1 MMIRSFLRSTNGN
14 FALIFAGVLP
24 VMLGAVGLAVD
35 TANLLNVKTQL
46 QNAAD
51 VGVLVASRE
60 GATEGQRKN
69 LFNQYLQANMRG
81 EGVTI
86 ASSDIVVNA
95 GINHLR
101 VDGHATANV
110 SLFFLHHL
118 GMKQVSVVAS
128 TYRSTKSMEIAV
140 VLDNTGSMGA
150 GGINA
155 LKKASHAL
163 VDAVEAG
170 RAPNQDVR
178 ISLVPF
184 VTAVNI
190 KGEGYN
196 ADWIDTTGQS
206 LYNGWNFLDNNLRNR
221 RRNGERLARLPE
233 GFGSNNTGEGYGG
246 GQACTNQGQGASA
259 IEKRERCLADNYPH
273 HLYLFQQSNTEWK
286 GCVEARPYP
295 YNFSLDMPDPSKPD
309 TLFVPYF
316 APDEP
321 DGSPPIMTQG
331 GNSAYN
337 FNNSWLEDRVSGSD
351 AERLRSTLKYINP
364 PAKNVNNTG
373 PLTIGPN
380 RACPT
385 PIVPL
390 TTNFSKI
397 RTGINAMNYWNGS
410 GTNIAEGLAWGW
422 RVLSPDAPYTEAGP
436 FDSAARQKFMVLMT
450 DGTNVSYGAR
460 EEITKSDYGSY
471 NFLANGFIGGTVHQG
486 TAEGHLNGW
495 TADMCSQM
503 KQQGIEIFTVVYNT
517 TASSVQNLFRS
528 CASRPDNF
536 YMTSNTG
543 ALESAFADIG
553 RQMSRLR
560 LTH

>member
-1 MMIRSFLRSTNGN
+1 MMIRSFLRSTSGN
-14 FALIFAGVLP
+14 FAMLFAGVLP

-69 LFNQYLQANMRG
+69 LFTQYLQANIG
-81 EGVTI
+81 GQGVTI
-86 ASSDIVVNA
+86 SSSDIVVNA
-95 GINHLR
+95 GINHLQ
-101 VDGHATANV
+101 VDGHVTANV
-110 SLFFLHHL
+110 SLFFLQHL
-118 GMKQVSVVAS
+118 GMQQVSVVAS

-140 VLDNTGSMGA
+140 VLDNTGSMGT

-155 LKKASHAL
+155 LKNASHAL
-163 VDAVEAG
+163 VDAVETG

-190 KGEGYN
+190 KGEGFN
-196 ADWIDTTGQS
+196 SDWVDTTGQS

-233 GFGSNNTGEGYGG
+233 GLGSNDTGNGYGG
-246 GQACTNQGQGASA
+246 GQACNNQGRGAPA
-259 IEKRERCLADNYPH
+259 IAKRERCLADNYPH
-273 HLYLFQQSNTEWK
+273 HLYLFDQSNTDWK

-295 YNFSLDMPDPSKPD
+295 YNFSLDAPDPSRPD

-321 DGSPPIMTQG
+321 GNRMYQG
-331 GNSAYN
+331 GNNSGSY
-337 FNNSWLEDRVSGSD
+337 NNSWLDDRVGGSD
-351 AERLRSTLKYINP
+351 ADRQRSTLKYINP
-364 PAKNVNNTG
+364 ASSSVNNNG

-390 TTNFSKI
+390 TTDFSKI
-397 RTGINAMNYWNGS
+397 RTGIDAMNYWNGS

-422 RVLSPDAPYTEAGP
+422 RVLTPDAPYTEAGP
-436 FDSAARQKFMVLMT
+436 FDSAARQKFLVLMT
-450 DGTNVSYGAR
+450 DGTNVSYGSSGTMNR
-460 EEITKSDYGSY
+460 SDYGSY
-471 NFLANGFIGGTVHQG
+471 NFLAHGLTGGANNQG
-486 TAEGHLNGW
+486 AAEGVLNGW
-495 TADMCSQM
+495 TGDMCSQM
-503 KQQGIEIFTVVYNT
+503 KQQGIEIFTVVYNS

-536 YMTSNTG
+536 YMTSNTA
-543 ALESAFADIG
+543 ALEEAFANIG

-560 LTH
+560 LTN

>member
-1 MMIRSFLRSTNGN
+1 MM
-14 FALIFAGVLP
+14 FAGVLP
-24 VMLGAVGLAVD
+24 VMLGAIGMAVD

-60 GATEGQRKN
+60 GASDGQRKI
-69 LFNQYLQANMRG
+69 LFDRYLNANVRG
-81 EGVTI
+81 NGVSI
-86 ASSDIVVNA
+86 ASSDVTIDA

-101 VDGHATANV
+101 VDGHVTANV

-118 GMKQVSVVAS
+118 GMQQVSVVAS
-128 TYRSTKSMEIAV
+128 TYRSTKSMEVAV
-140 VLDNTGSMGA
+140 VLDNTGSMGQ

-163 VDAVEAG
+163 VDAIEEG

-196 ADWIDTTGQS
+196 SDWIDTEGQA
-206 LYNGWNFLDNNLRNR
+206 LYNGWNFLDEPLRQR
-221 RRNGERLARLPE
+221 RRNGERLEELPE
-233 GFGSNNTGEGYGG
+233 GFGSNETGNGSGG
-246 GQACTNQGQGASA
+246 GQACKNQGRGAPA
-259 IEKRERCLADNYPH
+259 IAMRERCRAADKYPH

-295 YNFSLDMPDPSKPD
+295 LNFSMDPPDQSKPD

-321 DGSPPIMTQG
+321 GSRMIQG
-331 GNSAYN
+331 GNSATAY
-337 FNNSWLEDRVSGSD
+337 NNSWLDDEVEGTD
-351 AERLRSTLKYINP
+351 AERQRSTLKYINP
-364 PAKNVNNTG
+364 SAKSINNAG

-390 TTNFSKI
+390 TADFSKI
-397 RTGINAMNYWNGS
+397 RSGINAMNFWNGS

-450 DGTNVSYGAR
+450 DGRNVSYGAR
-460 EEITKSDYGSY
+460 NTMNRSDYGAY
-471 NFLANGFIGGTVHQG
+471 NFLTNGFIGGTNNQG
-486 TAEGHLNGW
+486 TAEGILNGW

-503 KQQGIEIFTVVYNT
+503 KRQGIEIFTVVYNE
-517 TASSVQNLFRS
+517 TAASVHNLFRN

-536 YMTSNTG
+536 YMTNNTA
-543 ALESAFADIG
+543 ALETAFGNIG

-560 LTH
+560 LTN

>member
-1 MMIRSFLRSTNGN
+1 MLRSFLRSRSGN
-14 FALIFAGVLP
+14 FAMMFAGMLP
-24 VMLGAVGLAVD
+24 VMLGTVGLAVD

-51 VGVLVASRE
+51 IGVLVASRE
-60 GATEGQRKN
+60 GATEGQRRN
-69 LFNQYLQANMRG
+69 LFDQYLNANVG
-81 EGVTI
+81 GNGVSI
-86 ASSDIVVNA
+86 ASTDVEIEA

-101 VDGHATANV
+101 VNGYVTANV
-110 SLFFLHHL
+110 DLFFLHHV
-118 GMKQVSVVAS
+118 GVKQVSVVAS
-128 TYRSTKSMEIAV
+128 TFRSTKSMEIAV
-140 VLDNTGSMGA
+140 VLDNTGSMGS

-155 LKKASHAL
+155 LKRASHAL
-163 VDAVEAG
+163 VDAVETG

-190 KGEGYN
+190 KGEGFN
-196 ADWIDTTGQS
+196 SDWVDTTGVS

-246 GQACTNQGQGASA
+246 GQACNNQGVSPEA
-259 IEKRERCLADNYPH
+259 IAKRQRCLADNYPH
-273 HLYLFQQSNTEWK
+273 HLYLFQQAGTEWK

-295 YNFSLDMPDPSKPD
+295 YNFSLDTPDPSKPE

-321 DGSPPIMTQG
+321 GTRMNQG
-331 GNSAYN
+331 GNNSGSY
-337 FNNSWLEDRVSGSD
+337 NNSWLDDRVSGTE
-351 AERLRSTLKYINP
+351 AERQRSTLKYINP
-364 PAKNVNNTG
+364 TARSVNNTG

-385 PIVPL
+385 PIIPL
-390 TTNFSKI
+390 TANFAKI
-397 RTGINAMNYWNGS
+397 RSGINAMNYWNGS

-436 FDSAARQKFMVLMT
+436 FDPVERQKFMVLMT
-450 DGTNVSYGAR
+450 DGRNVSFGSSGTMNR
-460 EEITKSDYGSY
+460 SDYGAY
-471 NFLANGFIGGTVHQG
+471 NFLANGFIGGTNNQG
-486 TAEGHLNGW
+486 TAEGILNGW
-495 TADMCSQM
+495 TLDMCSQM
-503 KQQGIEIFTVVYNT
+503 KSQGIEIFTIVYNE
-517 TASSVQNLFRS
+517 TAASVQTLFRS
-528 CASRPDNF
+528 CATRPENF
-536 YMTSNTG
+536 YMTNNTR
-543 ALESAFADIG
+543 ALEDAFANIG

-560 LTH
+560 LTN

>member
-1 MMIRSFLRSTNGN
+1 MMIRSFLRSTRGN
-14 FALIFAGVLP
+14 FAMMFAGVLP
-24 VMLGAVGLAVD
+24 VMLAAIGMAVD

-60 GATEGQRKN
+60 GATESQRKS
-69 LFNQYLQANMRG
+69 LFTRYLNANVGG

-101 VDGHATANV
+101 VDGHVTANV
-110 SLFFLHHL
+110 NMFFLHHL
-118 GMKQVSVVAS
+118 GMQQVSVVAS
-128 TYRSTKSMEIAV
+128 TFRSTKSMEISV
-140 VLDNTGSMGA
+140 VLDNTGSMGQ

-163 VDAVEAG
+163 VDAIEQG

-190 KGEGYN
+190 GGEGFN
-196 ADWIDTTGQS
+196 SDWVDTTGQS
-206 LYNGWNFLDNNLRNR
+206 LYNGWNFLDDNLRDR
-221 RRNGERLARLPE
+221 RRNGERLERLPE
-233 GFGSNNTGEGYGG
+233 GFGSNDTGNGYGG
-246 GQACTNQGQGASA
+246 GQACNNQGQGEPA
-259 IEKRERCLADNYPH
+259 IEMRERCLADNYPH
-273 HLYLFQQSNTEWK
+273 HLYLFQQSGTEWK

-295 YNFSLDMPDPSKPD
+295 YNFSLDAPDRSKPE

-321 DGSPPIMTQG
+321 GNRMNQG
-331 GNSAYN
+331 GNNSGSY
-337 FNNSWLEDRVSGSD
+337 NNSWLADRVSGTE
-351 AERLRSTLKYINP
+351 AERQRATLKYINP
-364 PAKNVNNTG
+364 SAKSINNAG

-390 TTNFSKI
+390 TTEFSKI
-397 RTGINAMNYWNGS
+397 RTGIDAMNYWNGS

-422 RVLSPDAPYTEAGP
+422 RVLSPDAPYTQAGP
-436 FDSAARQKFMVLMT
+436 FDSARQKFMVLMT
-450 DGTNVSYGAR
+450 DGRNVSYGASGTMNR
-460 EEITKSDYGSY
+460 SDYGAY
-471 NFLANGFIGGTVHQG
+471 NFLANGFVGGTNNQG
-486 TAEGHLNGW
+486 AAEGILNGW
-495 TADMCSQM
+495 TLDMCTQM
-503 KQQGIEIFTVVYNT
+503 KRQGIEIFTVVYNE
-517 TASSVQNLFRS
+517 TAASVHTLFRN
-528 CASRPDNF
+528 CATRPENF
-536 YMTSNTG
+536 YMTNNTA
-543 ALESAFADIG
+543 ALETAFGNIG

-560 LTH
+560 LTN

>member
-1 MMIRSFLRSTNGN
+1 MMIRSFLRSTSGN
-14 FALIFAGVLP
+14 FAMMFAGVLP
-24 VMLGAVGLAVD
+24 VMLGAIGMAVD

-60 GATEGQRKN
+60 GATEAQRRN
-69 LFNQYLQANMRG
+69 LFTQYLHANVG
-81 EGVTI
+81 GDGVTI
-86 ASSDIVVNA
+86 ASSDIVIDA
-95 GINHLR
+95 GINQLR
-101 VDGHATANV
+101 VDGLVTANV
-110 SLFFLHHL
+110 RLFFLHHL
-118 GMKQVSVVAS
+118 GMQQVSVVAS

-140 VLDNTGSMGA
+140 VLDNTGSMGS

-155 LKKASHAL
+155 LKRASNAL

-196 ADWIDTTGQS
+196 ADWVDTTGLS
-206 LYNGWNFLDNNLRNR
+206 RYNGWNFLDTNLRTR
-221 RRNGERLARLPE
+221 RQNGERLARLPE

-246 GQACTNQGQGASA
+246 GQACNNNGVSA
-259 IEKRERCLADNYPH
+259 EAIAKRERCLADNYPH
-273 HLYLFQQSNTEWK
+273 HLYLFQQSGTEWK

-295 YNFSLDMPDPSKPD
+295 YNFSLDAPDRSRPD

-321 DGSPPIMTQG
+321 GSRMSQG
-331 GNSAYN
+331 GNNSGSY
-337 FNNSWLEDRVSGSD
+337 NNSWLEDRVTGSE
-351 AERLRSTLKYINP
+351 AERQRSTLKYINP
-364 PAKNVNNTG
+364 TARSVNNNG

-390 TTNFSKI
+390 TTDFSKI
-397 RTGINAMNYWNGS
+397 RAGISAMNYWNGS

-422 RVLSPDAPYTEAGP
+422 RVLSPEAPYTQAGP
-436 FDSAARQKFMVLMT
+436 FEPTERQKYLVLMT
-450 DGTNVSYGAR
+450 DGTNVSFGSSGTMNR
-460 EEITKSDYGSY
+460 SDYGSY
-471 NFLANGFIGGTVHQG
+471 NFLAHGITGGATNQG
-486 TAEGHLNGW
+486 GAEGVLNGW
-495 TADMCSQM
+495 TQDMCTQM

-528 CASRPDNF
+528 CASRAENF
-536 YMTSNTG
+536 YMTANTA
-543 ALESAFADIG
+543 ALETAFANIG

-560 LTH
+560 LTN